1 MGKELRTVQ
10 REARWNSLGS
20 RWTSEFK
27 EWQKYCIKF
36 YLIPCTFLSAWGKV
50 NSLDSERYRNIFFV
64 SEKGDQIL
72 ITAFVYQDGGV
83 NCVMVLHIQ
92 IGLSCLCCGKQ
103 GVNSWL
109 SLEKGGENS
118 RWSRVTAWNL
128 SSCIFGKLAFR
139 GVSLYYLWYTLL
151 GLGSTGVPGLCWVHC
166 VSPPGLSSIFLTSG
180 PHCSTLA
187 QGPSLS
193 PTKACS

>member
-1 MGKELRTVQ
+1 MTKPTDTLLENSRKRKLGIRADGKGVENSTKSSPLKQLRWASEL
-10 REARWNSLGS
+10 
-20 RWTSEFK
+20 K
-27 EWQKYCIKF
+27 ERQKYCIKF

-50 NSLDSERYRNIFFV
+50 NSLDSERYRNTFFV

-72 ITAFVYQDGGV
+72 ITAFVYQDGSV

-92 IGLSCLCCGKQ
+92 TGLSCLCGYKQ

-118 RWSRVTAWNL
+118 RWSHAAAWNL

-139 GVSLYYLWYTLL
+139 GVSLYYLR
-151 GLGSTGVPGLCWVHC
+151 
-166 VSPPGLSSIFLTSG
+166 
-180 PHCSTLA
+180 
-187 QGPSLS
+187 
-193 PTKACS
+193 